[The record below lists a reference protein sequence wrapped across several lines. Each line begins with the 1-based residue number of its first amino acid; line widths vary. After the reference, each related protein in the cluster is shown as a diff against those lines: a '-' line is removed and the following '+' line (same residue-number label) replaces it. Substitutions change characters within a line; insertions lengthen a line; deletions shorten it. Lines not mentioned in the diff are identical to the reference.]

1 MMFLFP
7 RYVNPSISPL
17 TWDPFFFFVFLH
29 TSSETGPQMNRDIQ
43 YVDILDNR
51 GGDKPHPWQMVT
63 LNMLDLIRRNHKLSV
78 NEWLATTA
86 IQTLI
91 SRKLLRSQ
99 DVSSSYKKKKKN
111 TFELHPLHTHRHFE
125 TLLTSDN
132 HGNYRGRRGIKV
144 WVSVWAHVRR
154 SPQFILQWA
163 FIL

>member
-1 MMFLFP
+1 
-7 RYVNPSISPL
+7 
-17 TWDPFFFFVFLH
+17 
-29 TSSETGPQMNRDIQ
+29 MNRDIQ

-99 DVSSSYKKKKKN
+99 DVSSSYKKKKKHIW
-111 TFELHPLHTHRHFE
+111 TASSSYPQ
-125 TLLTSDN
+125 TLWDTSN
-132 HGNYRGRRGIKV
+132 K
-144 WVSVWAHVRR
+144 W
-154 SPQFILQWA
+154 
-163 FIL
+163 